1 MGFSEK
7 NYQKEIGNMERW
19 KEVFAGI
26 IPKAVYQMQLING
39 EKQGLTIE
47 LSSGHTCVRISF
59 GAVLAVRMLDEEIIA
74 LILDIQNNESK
85 INLSL
90 EEQPD
95 LLDIRECYQ
104 KKCGEFW
111 IALSDG
117 EVIGTIG
124 LMVKENACAVM
135 KKFFVKKEY
144 RSKKIGFAL
153 YSKLLEYA
161 RNKGVRHIILDT
173 PSVALSEKLSVTVL
187 LVISSFSLILIHDDF
202 LVLTLFNN
210 ACCNCCSCY
219 CRITNLSFTVIN
231 EKNLVKCNSI
241 ASVSTKLFNLDYI
254 AF

>member
-59 GAVLAVRMLDEEIIA
+59 GAVLAVRMLDEGIVQSGIYSDSEIQKYKRN
-74 LILDIQNNESK
+74 DFQNIIYEVHG
-85 INLSL
+85 
-90 EEQPD
+90 
-95 LLDIRECYQ
+95 
-104 KKCGEFW
+104 GEFAEQ
-111 IALSDG
+111 INKISDGYG

-173 PSVALSEKLSVTVL
+173 PSVAHTSHRFYERAGFYQ
-187 LVISSFSLILIHDDF
+187 ISTEELPVPYTYPDRDCWLHM
-202 LVLTLFNN
+202 
-210 ACCNCCSCY
+210 
-219 CRITNLSFTVIN
+219 
-231 EKNLVKCNSI
+231 
-241 ASVSTKLFNLDYI
+241 LDI
-254 AF
+254 EG

>member
-19 KEVFAGI
+19 KEVFSGI

-104 KKCGEFW
+104 KKGGEFW

-153 YSKLLEYA
+153 YSKLLEYV

-173 PSVALSEKLSVTVL
+173 PSVAHTSHRFYERVGFYQISTEELPVPYTYPDRDCL
-187 LVISSFSLILIHDDF
+187 LHM
-202 LVLTLFNN
+202 
-210 ACCNCCSCY
+210 
-219 CRITNLSFTVIN
+219 
-231 EKNLVKCNSI
+231 
-241 ASVSTKLFNLDYI
+241 LDI
-254 AF
+254 EG